1 MGLIPNGK
9 CVINWKIW
17 KIINFDKGRNLLVLH
32 KLFQHFNFVS
42 TVDEVLNETYHANGV
57 TNNFP
62 QERQR
67 FSENVKI
74 QHV

>member
-17 KIINFDKGRNLLVLH
+17 KIKNFDKRWNLLH
-32 KLFQHFNFVS
+32 KLLQHFDFVS
-42 TVDEVLNETYHANGV
+42 AVDEVLNETCHANGV

-67 FSENVKI
+67 FSVNVKI
-74 QHV
+74 QHI